1 MKLNRQRV
9 NCLYRLSAIGAAVLM
24 SMGAGQVWAGD
35 GPVGFEAKLTAR
47 ADEVCRYEVVQP
59 SVSAAS
65 AIYTKGMNGSA
76 GQVKIVD
83 GESMK
88 FVIKATGGKACSL
101 NHVRLDTVYG
111 SAFPIDGNGGAYGVP
126 TKNSTGYYPV
136 HWAVGG
142 VSAASASGAE
152 LRGKLEWPD
161 GERNDN
167 KLSFPFAGSDSKTQ
181 GSKFSRFAEVKG
193 GKRLPFA
200 WAGAVIGND
209 GCPATLRNPFSH
221 SRVNAN
227 QSVLIS
233 VEADKNSLGAAELE
247 LAVVPMVGLAP
258 YNLTTHDPDDTTVSD
273 GEELSAIATLTVTAS

>member
-1 MKLNRQRV
+1 MKLNRRGVSRV
-9 NCLYRLSAIGAAVLM
+9 DRLSVIGAAVLM
-24 SMGAGQVWAGD
+24 SMGAGLVWAGD

-101 NHVRLDTVYG
+101 NYVRLNTVYG
-111 SAFPIDGNGGAYGVP
+111 SALPIDGEGGAYGVP

-152 LRGKLEWPD
+152 LRGKLLWPN
-161 GERNDN
+161 GGRSNNE
-167 KLSFPFAGSDSKTQ
+167 LSFPFTGSDSKTQ
-181 GSKFSRFAEVKG
+181 GSEFSRFAEVKG

-200 WAGAVIGND
+200 WAGTVIGNNLS
-209 GCPATLRNPFSH
+209 PATLRNPYLHSH
-221 SRVNAN
+221 SN
-227 QSVLIS
+227 QSVQIS